1 MPVCLRQ
8 DGRVAR
14 KTKSQF
20 FFFIRRAR
28 ILQVFHQHPLE
39 LFDKMFLRILR
50 IEKSKERGKTEM
62 DGETHV
68 RRMA

>member
-14 KTKSQF
+14 KTKSQ